1 MSRMLGLALL
11 ALAGTTTVGLSWASG
26 FTETGLSLLSY
37 QLCSY
42 QETRTVQ
49 RLEAVQTSHVT
60 HVACGGWILW
70 RWCPKTI
77 YRTQYLTV
85 EVPESRNITD
95 CCKGYE
101 QLGLYCVLPLN
112 WSMEFTSRP
121 GVCPTANPET
131 PISPCSSDNDCP
143 GLQKCC
149 PRPEGHHCV
158 APVSQAPSGRPTSW
172 YNVTVRVKMD
182 FTDLSRVDPELQN
195 HTRLLCS
202 LVASALQPLDSSVH
216 YLDSASGGPSS
227 TVSRLLLGLPRPLVV
242 VNVSTVLDD
251 IPRRVCEVTS
261 IQVQDVDECAH
272 RALHACSMG
281 QQCLNLE
288 GSYRCVSAED
298 PTSSPQPLNHTG
310 EDCPPILDHVALNV
324 TSSSFQVS
332 WSVDPPRSRDF
343 HVQVFRG
350 EQLLQSAWTSGLA
363 LQVSGLDAGE
373 LYVVRTSYQGCSA
386 NISTMLTVKT
396 DARVFEVIIRITN
409 HNLTEQLLDGGSE
422 ERRTFSRQLLREV
435 ENSFPPAVSELHR
448 MGKLRLEI
456 TSLQAGSVV
465 ATLRVMVL
473 DPESP
478 VGVSTLAPM
487 LQLLRASTM
496 FQIDPQGSR
505 VQDRDECAHASEHDC
520 SPAARCVNL
529 EGSYTC
535 QCHTARDASP
545 TRPGR
550 ACEGDVVSPT
560 GRGLSAALGVTAL
573 VLTTRNTALVPEPP
587 TLSPNPRNLEC
598 TPTAAQVP
606 TPGPLPKRGAD
617 GTVGQH
623 RNSGGPS
630 VAPSPGVASEMP
642 SPASS
647 PMAPGPSPG
656 SSWGTTDGPVH
667 SRGQLLGNITT
678 EPPTLPAPTSSPTGH
693 VEWHPSLPTQGTPLQ
708 STTLWQEDPGP
719 SASQGSL
726 TVPTTVALE
735 TPACAPVPIRKVTVS
750 NVTSTGFHLM
760 WEADVTLRPT
770 FHLSAT
776 APKGPA
782 VALET
787 REHNAKLSG
796 LEPGVSYLV
805 ELTAKACG
813 EEGAGTRLKVRTA
826 AQKLSGKVRIANVRF
841 SESFRNAS
849 STEYRAFVDLFS
861 RTVRDSLPATLRQ
874 HMDTGGIRMS
884 ITCVTNG
891 SIVVEFDL
899 LITVAVDVGVVS
911 ATFLDAL
918 GNMSQLEVVR
928 NDTFIWDYD
937 ECGRGED
944 DCVPGTSCHNTLG
957 TFTCSC
963 EGGAPDSR
971 VEYSGRACAGNSPN
985 PGGVS
990 WSWFPEHRPAGAET
1004 SAALPPGTNPEPQ
1017 GTQPRLNLTGAVRV
1031 LCEMERVGIAIQ
1043 KHFLQQELIPESSLY
1058 LGQPA
1063 CNASVSNDSHVLL
1076 AVGWGECGTLVQS
1089 NKTSTVVKTVLRN
1102 DRSPDGIIHHPTILS
1117 PIRCIFRNDLLTS
1130 LGYTPKWGVYTV
1142 MEDLHGAGTFVTEMQ
1157 LFVGDSPIPQNYSVS
1172 ASDEVKVQ
1180 VGLHRQKSSLKVV
1193 LVRCWAT
1200 PSRDA
1205 QDPVTFGFI
1214 NNSCPVPNTYTSVIQ
1229 NGDSSKAQFKLRIF
1243 SFINNSI
1250 VYLHC
1255 KLRVC
1260 MESPGATCK
1269 INCNDFRV
1277 LRSRDGARML
1287 EVSWGPLL
1295 RSAGV
1300 SPGTRPHLTTSY
1312 VALIVVTA
1320 LVVVAGAVA
1329 LLILRYQRTTGKYS
1343 FRMQPDNFSYRVFS
1357 G

>member
-1 MSRMLGLALL
+1 TMSRMLGLALL

-158 APVSQAPSGRPTSW
+158 APVSQGKAATSW

-288 GSYRCVSAED
+288 GSYRCVS
-298 PTSSPQPLNHTG
+298 PLNHTG

-623 RNSGGPS
+623 RNSGGP
-630 VAPSPGVASEMP
+630 
-642 SPASS
+642 
-647 PMAPGPSPG
+647 G

-735 TPACAPVPIRKVTVS
+735 TPAC
-750 NVTSTGFHLM
+750 
-760 WEADVTLRPT
+760 
-770 FHLSAT
+770 
-776 APKGPA
+776 
-782 VALET
+782 
-787 REHNAKLSG
+787 
-796 LEPGVSYLV
+796 
-805 ELTAKACG
+805 
-813 EEGAGTRLKVRTA
+813 A

-990 WSWFPEHRPAGAET
+990 WSWLSLET
-1004 SAALPPGTNPEPQ
+1004 GCHSVA
-1017 GTQPRLNLTGAVRV
+1017 QPRLNLTGAVRV

-1295 RSAGV
+1295 RSAGEWQRVCCV